1 MGKRYEVRLSGEGG
15 QGLILAGVILA
26 EAAAIYDDKNAIQ
39 TQSYGPEARG
49 GACKSEVII
58 SEDDIDYPKATHIDL
73 LLALTQEACDR
84 YAGELRKEGILIV
97 DSFAVERIPEDQFN
111 VFRFPIIETARDKIG
126 KTIVA
131 NIVAL
136 GAIVALSGIVS
147 LGAMEKAL
155 MARVPKGTED
165 LNHRA
170 LIAGFE
176 MAAKAKEG
184 LEARFSPGREGGV

>member
-15 QGLILAGVILA
+15 QGLILAGVVLA

-58 SEDDIDYPKATHIDL
+58 SDEEIDYPKATEIDL

-84 YAGELRKEGILIV
+84 YAGELKKGGTLVV
-97 DSFAVERIPEDQFN
+97 DSFAVEKVPKKEFQ
-111 VFRFPIIETARDKIG
+111 VFRLPIIETARDQIG
-126 KTIVA
+126 KVIVA
-131 NIVAL
+131 NIIAL
-136 GAIVALSGIVS
+136 GAIIGLSGVVS
-147 LGAMEKAL
+147 KEAMEKAL

-165 LNHRA
+165 LNLRA
-170 LIAGFE
+170 LAAGFE
-176 MAAKAKEG
+176 MAARAKGAEN
-184 LEARFSPGREGGV
+184 A

>member
-1 MGKRYEVRLSGEGG
+1 MGKRYEIRLSGEGG

-26 EAAAIYDDKNAIQ
+26 EAAAIYDDKNALQ

-58 SEDDIDYPKATHIDL
+58 SDVEIDYPKATNIDL

-84 YAGELRKEGILIV
+84 YARELKEGGLLIV
-97 DSFAVERIPEDQFN
+97 DSFSVENVPKDRFK
-111 VFRFPIIETARDKIG
+111 VFRLPIIETAREKIG

-136 GAIVALSGIVS
+136 GAIAALSGIVS
-147 LGAMEKAL
+147 KDAMEKAL
-155 MARVPKGTED
+155 MARVPRGTED
-165 LNHRA
+165 LNLKA
-170 LIAGFE
+170 LSAGFE
-176 MAAKAKEG
+176 MAAKAEKE
-184 LEARFSPGREGGV
+184 